1 MTGDFFKDPL
11 PKADVILMGNI
22 LHDWDQKVKEHLIKI
37 AYEALNEGGA
47 FVVVK
52 DLVDDERKAGAPAMA
67 MSLTML
73 LETRGG
79 FNFAFNEYT
88 EWVKSAGFKK
98 TEVISL
104 VGGKSAAI
112 AYK

>member
-1 MTGDFFKDPL
+1 
-11 PKADVILMGNI
+11 
-22 LHDWDQKVKEHLIKI
+22 
-37 AYEALNEGGA
+37 
-47 FVVVK
+47 
-52 DLVDDERKAGAPAMA
+52 MA

>member
-47 FVVVK
+47 FVVV
-52 DLVDDERKAGAPAMA
+52 
-67 MSLTML
+67 
-73 LETRGG
+73 ET
-79 FNFAFNEYT
+79 
-88 EWVKSAGFKK
+88 
-98 TEVISL
+98 
-104 VGGKSAAI
+104 
-112 AYK
+112 

>member
-1 MTGDFFKDPL
+1 MTEKNFKDPL

-22 LHDWDQKVKEHLIKI
+22 LRDWDQKAKEHLIKI
-37 AYEALNEGGA
+37 AYDAVNEGGA
-47 FVVVK
+47 FVIIE
-52 DLVDDERKAGAPAMA
+52 DLVYDERRKGMPAMA

-73 LETRGG
+73 FETQGE

-88 EWVKSAGFKK
+88 EWFKSAGFKK
-98 TEVISL
+98 TDVVTL